1 MSSSLASVVKKN
13 GLRSSFFLLSKRLL
27 ERTAGGLLRVA
38 NQLPTSRLSTEQKV
52 IISKNELFKNKHAG
66 QRGFVIGTG
75 PSIQTQ
81 DLRPLANEITFS
93 LSGFWKHPIVRE
105 WRPTYYCF
113 SDPLLFDGS
122 APTCEFFKTINENIP
137 DSTFFVPL
145 SSRESIERNRLLPP
159 DKTQYVA
166 FRGDLSENPVSD
178 LDLTQFVP
186 GVMNVA
192 QLCIMAA
199 IYMGLSPIYLMGLDH
214 DWLSHRGET
223 RHFYAGHAGLEK
235 HPEVK
240 PLLAD
245 WSYRFLMECQ
255 LVGWKAYENL
265 RILAERKN
273 TQIFN
278 ATNGG
283 FLDVFERVDY
293 RELI

>member
-1 MSSSLASVVKKN
+1 MRSLVKKN

-27 ERTAGGLLRVA
+27 ERTAGGLLGVA
-38 NQLPTSRLSTEQKV
+38 HQLPTSRLSAEEKKL
-52 IISKNELFKNKHAG
+52 IAKNSAFKNKHAG
-66 QRGFVIGTG
+66 QRAFVIGTG

-81 DLRPLANEITFS
+81 DLSPLADEITFS

-113 SDPLLFDGS
+113 SDPVLFDGS
-122 APTCEFFKTINENIP
+122 APTLEFFKTLNEQIP
-137 DSTFFVPL
+137 DSTFFAPL
-145 SSRESIERNRLLPP
+145 SGRESIERNDLLPR
-159 DKTQYVA
+159 DRTQYVA
-166 FRGDLSENPVSD
+166 FDGDLSEQLVRD
-178 LDLTQFVP
+178 IDLTQFVP
-186 GVMNVA
+186 GVMNIA
-192 QLCIMAA
+192 QLCIMTA
-199 IYMGLSPIYLMGLDH
+199 IYMGLSPIYLIGLDH
-214 DWLSHRGET
+214 DWLAHRGEN
-223 RHFYAGHAGLEK
+223 RHFYAGHAGLER

-240 PLLAD
+240 PMLSD

-273 TQIFN
+273 IQIFN